1 MQEIKLLNA
10 IKASELFSEVK
21 LTENV
26 DVFYEVKPKSPKLV
40 KIIVGRQIISPT
52 FNKILNNNDTV
63 IRMILEN
70 GNGILGSHVS
80 YFSV

>member
-70 GNGILGSHVS
+70 GNGILGSRVS